1 MTININ
7 IYIYNNKVG
16 GLMLSEFNINGM
28 RIYPKC
34 DFSP

>member
-1 MTININ
+1 MIMNIN
-7 IYIYNNKVG
+7 IYNNKVG

-34 DFSP
+34 DCFP